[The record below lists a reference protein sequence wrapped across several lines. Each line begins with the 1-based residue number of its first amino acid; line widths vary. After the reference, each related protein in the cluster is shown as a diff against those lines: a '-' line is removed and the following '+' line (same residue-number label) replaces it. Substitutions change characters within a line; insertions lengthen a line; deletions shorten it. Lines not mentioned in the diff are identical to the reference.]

1 MAYGEIKVDTVTFT
15 DGGIDKSVSIS
26 GLVQN
31 PTFSGNITVTGTISG
46 NTVQGQTV
54 SGVTVTGTTANFVS
68 GVFTTQISGATIT
81 GNVGSFTTIT
91 GGTVTLTS
99 GVFASGTAAAP
110 SVSIGTTD
118 NGLYS
123 PGTDQVAVATNG
135 TGRLFVDASGN
146 VGVGTS
152 SVNALLEVNNSTAGG
167 EVQRIEGN
175 YDGSGSV
182 ILTNWRRAGGSVA
195 AALKYNDD
203 SSPLCMSIG
212 TTTSHEF
219 RIRTADTDA
228 ITIDASQRVGIGTSS
243 PNVPLDIESSAGT
256 AVKIRLASNTSNRA
270 LAFSNAAETIGWTVG
285 NGVIASAR
293 QFVVYDNEAGAA
305 RLLIDSSGNVGIGT
319 TTVSDKLHVA
329 DGNITFSYADGST
342 GLRNKISWRTE
353 SPFFD
358 ETAYIAV
365 NRTGV
370 SGAPADIV
378 LATGGAGTATEKAR
392 LTSAGL
398 VGIGTSSPSNLL
410 TLNAPNANALTL
422 FVGPGTGEYS
432 SIRGKYGAGNDYAQS
447 EIRFIN
453 ADNPNGRGALA
464 FAVGTNSTTEH
475 MRITYDGKVGIGT
488 TSPGAPLEVIGTAGT
503 ISARA
508 TTGVSSQTLQIYNNG
523 TDSYIDSTA
532 YGAGSGG
539 GIVFRRNGS
548 GEMGRW
554 DTSGRLLVGTS
565 TSRVV
570 TAGTSG
576 GWEPRLQVTKTGVN
590 AANIAAYSF
599 STYAVDLGGGLGIG
613 PDIVLARSNS
623 DTEGTQT
630 AIANNMLLG
639 RITFNGSDGTAFQS
653 GAFIAAASDG
663 QTWASGD
670 CPTRLVFSTTA
681 DGASSPTERLRITS
695 AGLVGIGTSTFSYLA
710 NKLVIDKGSTANDG
724 ITIVSSNTSNA
735 CIWFADGTTG
745 SEAYSGGIDYNHSTD
760 KMQIYTG
767 GLGHIAIDSAGR
779 LGIGTTSP
787 DATSQLH
794 IVGSS
799 YQPLCVNTTGIGGG
813 GATFFHSG
821 TQALYVGTGG
831 GSWLTGSSTA
841 DGLVRS
847 EANLIFATG
856 GNNQRAQIDSS
867 GRLLVG
873 TSSTRTWGGVTGQ
886 FLFEGTGFSTSPFFI
901 SNSNDQ
907 YGCFLTL
914 GKSRGTSVGSNTV
927 VQSGDYLGEISFVGA
942 DGSVLRQGAGIAAWV
957 DGTPG
962 SNDMP
967 GRLVFSTTADGAS
980 SPTERMRI
988 SQNGQVQVSNALD
1001 SFLILSTASAGT
1013 SNYLLA
1019 GNNNAATAIFIYSN
1033 GNIENTN
1040 NSYGAIS
1047 DLKLKENIVDASSQW
1062 DDLKALQVRNY
1073 NFKEGQT
1080 HTQIGL
1086 VAQEVELVSP
1096 GLVSESPDRDE
1107 DGNDLGT
1114 VTKSVNYSVLYMKAV
1129 KALQEAIGRIETLE
1143 AEVAALK
1150 AP

>member
-1 MAYGEIKVDTVTFT
+1 
-15 DGGIDKSVSIS
+15 
-26 GLVQN
+26 
-31 PTFSGNITVTGTISG
+31 
-46 NTVQGQTV
+46 
-54 SGVTVTGTTANFVS
+54 
-68 GVFTTQISGATIT
+68 
-81 GNVGSFTTIT
+81 
-91 GGTVTLTS
+91 
-99 GVFASGTAAAP
+99 
-110 SVSIGTTD
+110 
-118 NGLYS
+118 
-123 PGTDQVAVATNG
+123 
-135 TGRLFVDASGN
+135 
-146 VGVGTS
+146 
-152 SVNALLEVNNSTAGG
+152 
-167 EVQRIEGN
+167 
-175 YDGSGSV
+175 
-182 ILTNWRRAGGSVA
+182 
-195 AALKYNDD
+195 
-203 SSPLCMSIG
+203 
-212 TTTSHEF
+212 
-219 RIRTADTDA
+219 
-228 ITIDASQRVGIGTSS
+228 
-243 PNVPLDIESSAGT
+243 
-256 AVKIRLASNTSNRA
+256 
-270 LAFSNAAETIGWTVG
+270 
-285 NGVIASAR
+285 
-293 QFVVYDNEAGAA
+293 
-305 RLLIDSSGNVGIGT
+305 
-319 TTVSDKLHVA
+319 
-329 DGNITFSYADGST
+329 
-342 GLRNKISWRTE
+342 
-353 SPFFD
+353 
-358 ETAYIAV
+358 
-365 NRTGV
+365 
-370 SGAPADIV
+370 
-378 LATGGAGTATEKAR
+378 
-392 LTSAGL
+392 
-398 VGIGTSSPSNLL
+398 
-410 TLNAPNANALTL
+410 
-422 FVGPGTGEYS
+422 
-432 SIRGKYGAGNDYAQS
+432 
-447 EIRFIN
+447 
-453 ADNPNGRGALA
+453 
-464 FAVGTNSTTEH
+464 
-475 MRITYDGKVGIGT
+475 
-488 TSPGAPLEVIGTAGT
+488 
-503 ISARA
+503 
-508 TTGVSSQTLQIYNNG
+508 
-523 TDSYIDSTA
+523 
-532 YGAGSGG
+532 
-539 GIVFRRNGS
+539 
-548 GEMGRW
+548 
-554 DTSGRLLVGTS
+554 
-565 TSRVV
+565 
-570 TAGTSG
+570 
-576 GWEPRLQVTKTGVN
+576 
-590 AANIAAYSF
+590 
-599 STYAVDLGGGLGIG
+599 
-613 PDIVLARSNS
+613 
-623 DTEGTQT
+623 
-630 AIANNMLLG
+630 
-639 RITFNGSDGTAFQS
+639 
-653 GAFIAAASDG
+653 
-663 QTWASGD
+663 
-670 CPTRLVFSTTA
+670 
-681 DGASSPTERLRITS
+681 
-695 AGLVGIGTSTFSYLA
+695 
-710 NKLVIDKGSTANDG
+710 
-724 ITIVSSNTSNA
+724 
-735 CIWFADGTTG
+735 
-745 SEAYSGGIDYNHSTD
+745 
-760 KMQIYTG
+760 MQIYTG